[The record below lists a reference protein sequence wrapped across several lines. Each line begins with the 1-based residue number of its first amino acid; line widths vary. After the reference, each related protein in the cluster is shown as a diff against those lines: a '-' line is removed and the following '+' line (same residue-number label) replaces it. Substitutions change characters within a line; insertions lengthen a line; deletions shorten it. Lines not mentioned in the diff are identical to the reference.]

1 MSQINYIY
9 IFVRK
14 DISLEQQ
21 LVQAAHVACV
31 AGEKFNDSDSHMVLL
46 SVSDIDELMY
56 VSHQLDFC
64 EIQHAIFFEPDN
76 NMGNSAI
83 ATAPINGA
91 VRCKIQKIISKM
103 GVKLWTN

>member
-1 MSQINYIY
+1 
-9 IFVRK
+9 
-14 DISLEQQ
+14 
-21 LVQAAHVACV
+21 
-31 AGEKFNDSDSHMVLL
+31 MVLL
-46 SVSDIDELMY
+46 SVSDINELMY

-64 EIQHAIFFEPDN
+64 EVKHTIFFEPDN
-76 NMGNSAI
+76 DMGNSAI